1 MDSSEKERLKQQTP
15 LIVSRLR
22 VEYVADELYR
32 EGLLAQAEFEELT
45 ETQASTATERKR
57 KARRLLMMLLNSSRK
72 DSYSVFC
79 GALEKT
85 GYHELLSSLGHTV
98 NRPRVTS
105 LVNLRS
111 HAMVL
116 LTIVVLVLAV
126 TGLSN
131 ISDVTENNIPSS
143 AGPEHTTEEGKL
155 SPGDTRL
162 QPPESESGKPPE
174 VPDPPATTPQPPAVI
189 NLDKT
194 HGKDAIKEVTINST
208 LTVILGL
215 LLECNPAHSI
225 QAHDRSSVTNT
236 CTFDF

>member
-1 MDSSEKERLKQQTP
+1 MRARREYSSIPVSCIHYQVCNQVANGIVMDSSEKERLKQQTP

-116 LTIVVLVLAV
+116 LTIFVVGLTVTVLSKIFDA
-126 TGLSN
+126 T
-131 ISDVTENNIPSS
+131 D
-143 AGPEHTTEEGKL
+143 A
-155 SPGDTRL
+155 
-162 QPPESESGKPPE
+162 KPPE
-174 VPDPPATTPQPPAVI
+174 VRVPPTITPQPSAVI

-194 HGKDAIKEVTINST
+194 HGKDAIKEVNCQLNSHCYIRAPSRMQPISLHT
-208 LTVILGL
+208 G
-215 LLECNPAHSI
+215 A
-225 QAHDRSSVTNT
+225 
-236 CTFDF
+236 